1 VWHSRERT
9 ARSTALAHCS
19 TGSASPPGSPPCS
32 AGAGSSRSPEGDPP
46 QAIAHLESCLVLAR
60 GNQAQYLEAVALK
73 GPRRRASRGGR
84 RGSARASWRQAR
96 DLFVR
101 IGNVLEADNVE
112 QLMAVG

>member
-1 VWHSRERT
+1 MAQPRANSALDGAGALFDRLGLTTGQSAVLRWRGEL
-9 ARSTALAHCS
+9 ALA
-19 TGSASPPGSPPCS
+19 
-32 AGAGSSRSPEGDPP
+32 EGDPP